1 MGEQRPIGSWWN
13 EAQLVSSRRQ
23 PGPALKIS
31 IVNPN
36 TTAAMTDGIGRKGS
50 TVAEK
55 RSDVISSISSLVDR
69 DLETTIEGER
79 RLLTSRLQ
87 MRNNQQAQLR
97 ERIEDRPVAS
107 HNRPIRC

>member
-1 MGEQRPIGSWWN
+1 VERSATGKLAAS
-13 EAQLVSSRRQ
+13 Q

-55 RSDVISSISSLVDR
+55 RSVVISSISSLQCSSVR
-69 DLETTIEGER
+69 DPCAIDDP
-79 RLLTSRLQ
+79 
-87 MRNNQQAQLR
+87 LR
-97 ERIEDRPVAS
+97 IDARGR
-107 HNRPIRC
+107 RPILPVGFASLSFMVCLLY